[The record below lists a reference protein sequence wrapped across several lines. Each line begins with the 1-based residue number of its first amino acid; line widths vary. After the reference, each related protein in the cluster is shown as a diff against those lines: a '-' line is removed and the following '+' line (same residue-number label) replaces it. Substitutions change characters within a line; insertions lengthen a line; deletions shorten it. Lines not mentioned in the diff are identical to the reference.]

1 MDTPGIPAENR
12 ESILKDDG
20 EQQQQQQ
27 QREYPFEN
35 RENVMIVNSVGRW
48 QPLLASVDC
57 DLPRH
62 RIDLGTLRRVYDQQV
77 TFTPDEHSHPGF
89 PGSCIGTIT
98 LRCNSTDSPDGFKGE
113 FCIVSSDDRGVI
125 LTRSLRQ
132 RPGQNAI
139 LPVANQSDLSTK
151 EKQRQKEEAKKE
163 AKRREKEKSKKK
175 EEDRH
180 EKDKEIRG
188 ESSK

>member
-27 QREYPFEN
+27 REYPFEN
-35 RENVMIVNSVGRW
+35 REDVMIVNSVGKW
-48 QPLLASVDC
+48 QSLLASVDC

-62 RIDLGTLRRVYDQQV
+62 RIDLGTLRRVYGHQV

-98 LRCNSTDSPDGFKGE
+98 LRCNSKDSPDGFKGE

-132 RPGQNAI
+132 RPWQNA
-139 LPVANQSDLSTK
+139 LPVANKSDLSTK

-180 EKDKEIRG
+180 EKDKKIRG

>member
-1 MDTPGIPAENR
+1 MDTPGIPAENC
-12 ESILKDDG
+12 ESVLEDDG

-27 QREYPFEN
+27 RENPFEN
-35 RENVMIVNSVGRW
+35 RESVIILNRVGKW

-57 DLPRH
+57 GLPRH
-62 RIDLGTLRRVYDQQV
+62 RIDLGTLRRVYDHQV
-77 TFTPDEHSHPGF
+77 TFIPDEHSHPGF

-98 LRCNSTDSPDGFKGE
+98 LRCNSRDSPDGFKGV

-132 RPGQNAI
+132 RPGHAAI
-139 LPVANQSDLSTK
+139 LPVANQGNLSTK
-151 EKQRQKEEAKKE
+151 EEQQQKEKGKK
-163 AKRREKEKSKKK
+163 KSQRREKEKSRQK
-175 EEDRH
+175 EKDRH